1 MDRKLKNTL
10 ILLAILVAI
19 IIGGSAFTFFYQEGK
34 IEEKEEE
41 LESLNLNAYDTK
53 ELLAQLND
61 LNVEVAKLDSILD
74 LRKFNIPVNLT
85 QYDFYNFVVNI
96 SSLFSSK
103 SFVNIEFR
111 EQLEDEH
118 FRHYEYRLFG
128 TATFNDLY
136 KLIYAIE
143 KSKGLKKIT
152 TSNMN
157 NIVEVDEK
165 GRPSYLVGYDMSVS
179 VYFSDNDRYAST
191 EFQENNIVPNR
202 IYDVFFPLIRKEI
215 PTNTDNLL
223 DVQTAQLLAL
233 LPEGAFL
240 SGNSDST
247 YVLNKGDKVYLGYV
261 TEVDH
266 KKNEVKFILNK
277 GGIIEKVALG
287 IE

>member
-34 IEEKEEE
+34 IEEKKEE

-143 KSKGLKKIT
+143 KSKGLKKIA

-215 PTNTDNLL
+215 PPNTDNLL

-261 TEVDH
+261 TDVDH

-277 GGIIEKVALG
+277 GGIIEKVSLG

>member
-34 IEEKEEE
+34 IEEKKEE

-143 KSKGLKKIT
+143 KSKGLKKIA

-215 PTNTDNLL
+215 PPNTDNLL

-277 GGIIEKVALG
+277 GGIIEKVSLG

>member
-1 MDRKLKNTL
+1 MDRKLKNTI
-10 ILLAILVAI
+10 ILLAILIAI
-19 IIGGSAFTFFYQEGK
+19 VIGGSAFTFFYQEGK
-34 IEEKEEE
+34 IDDKNEE
-41 LESLNLNAYDTK
+41 LKTLNLNAYDTK
-53 ELLAQLND
+53 ELLAQLEG
-61 LNVEVAKLDSILD
+61 LNFEVAKLDSILD

-111 EQLEDEH
+111 ELIEDEH

-136 KLIYAIE
+136 KLIYSIE

-152 TSNMN
+152 SSNMT
-157 NIVEVDEK
+157 NIINVDED
-165 GRPSYLVGYDMSVS
+165 GHPNYLVGYDMSVS
-179 VYFSDNDRYAST
+179 VYFSDHDRFASLD
-191 EFQENNIVPNR
+191 FQENNIVPRR
-202 IYDVFFPLIRKEI
+202 IYDIFYPLIRKEI
-215 PTNTDNLL
+215 PPNTYNLL
-223 DVQTAQLLAL
+223 DVQSAQLLAL
-233 LPEGAFL
+233 LPDGAFL
-240 SGNSDST
+240 SGATDST

-261 TEVDH
+261 TEIDY
-266 KKNEVKFILNK
+266 KKNQVTFILNK

>member
-10 ILLAILVAI
+10 ILLAILIAI

-34 IEEKEEE
+34 IAEKEEE
-41 LESLNLNAYDTK
+41 MEALNLNAYDTK
-53 ELLAQLND
+53 ELLAQLDN

-143 KSKGLKKIT
+143 RSKGLKKVT

-157 NIVEVDEK
+157 NIVEVDEE

-215 PTNTDNLL
+215 PPNTDNLL

-261 TEVDH
+261 TDVDH

-277 GGIIEKVALG
+277 GGIIEKVSLG